1 MIKHNTADVLNI
13 DILLDW
19 ARHKAVINQA
29 ALERMAFAL
38 FDEDDA
44 ALGEFDRSLMGNS
57 LRVLVHDIETR
68 ILSEIAHR
76 RKAPLDLATLFGQDG
91 AASRDHGYAYPIL
104 VKAGLLRDAGLIE
117 VIKHRMQTHR
127 LTLSLLSLRRESD
140 GTSPKEEPQRGIIQS
155 LLVAPE
161 PESVDLLKG
170 FIDAEN
176 DRLDSFQYPLTRPA
190 DLPHA
195 LVKQLCWSI
204 AAALRSQ
211 VIAHSRTLPGTVD
224 EWFESAAMA
233 VLDRLNG
240 DSSLREDADG
250 VIDILIANGRFSPKL
265 LMQLL
270 SQGEVSLFE
279 AGFAR
284 ITGLRKTLISRLL
297 YETGGE
303 GLAVACK
310 AAGFDSATFETI
322 YGYMRRGRPAGDA
335 APSGNSDIIDTDNGD
350 DVEIYHGIE
359 QNAAE
364 AVLERWRRDGDFLYA
379 IKLLEQG

>member
-1 MIKHNTADVLNI
+1 
-13 DILLDW
+13 
-19 ARHKAVINQA
+19 
-29 ALERMAFAL
+29 
-38 FDEDDA
+38 
-44 ALGEFDRSLMGNS
+44 
-57 LRVLVHDIETR
+57 VHDIETR
-68 ILSEIAHR
+68 ILGEIAHR

-127 LTLSLLSLRRESD
+127 LTLSLLGQRRESD

-211 VIAHSRTLPGTVD
+211 AITHSRTLPGTVD
-224 EWFESAAMA
+224 EWFERATMA

-240 DSSLREDADG
+240 DSSPRDEADG

-284 ITGLRKTLISRLL
+284 ITGLRKTLVSRLL

-322 YGYMRRGRPAGDA
+322 YGYTRRDRLAGDA
-335 APSGNSDIIDTDNGD
+335 APSGNSDIIDTVDGD
-350 DVEIYHGIE
+350 EVEIYQAIE

-364 AVLERWRRDGDFLYA
+364 AVLEWWRRDGDFLYA
-379 IKLLEQG
+379 IKLLERG